1 VWPSWEAGCNGTQP
15 NFQLLWCVSNRT
27 TFTDYMYA
35 ETPGD
40 QEEEKNSSADESEQ
54 EQEGE
59 PKAPKRGT
67 LRFPMA
73 RAMTY

>member
-1 VWPSWEAGCNGTQP
+1 MEWKRGLIFIPVVCDKR
-15 NFQLLWCVSNRT
+15 RT

-59 PKAPKRGT
+59 DKAPKRGAP
-67 LRFPMA
+67 RFSIA
-73 RAMTY
+73 HAMTY